1 MATAPPA
8 IAPLREPYHYVPTEY
23 VCAIFVV
30 LYSISTLVHL
40 FQCIRARLWWL
51 LPTAVFAGVA
61 EILGWSAR
69 LWSSKNPHILIPY
82 EIQLTATILAPTPLV
97 AANFIILGKIIGRLG
112 SRYSRLSPKLYTFVF
127 CSFDVICLI
136 VQAVGGA
143 SAATAVGKQQ
153 SPNNGGNIMLGGIVA
168 QMISITV
175 YVACAGEFFLRY
187 FSDSP
192 LRRVFPVDSPNNAG
206 GNVIDPNMKLMIM
219 ALIFETTCI
228 FIRSVYRTIE
238 LANGFTGRIIST
250 QVYFNV
256 LDGAMITLAI
266 FTLNIAHPAVLL
278 KNPRVPNKT
287 IVDQGQESDLE
298 GKLEPNAM

>member
-1 MATAPPA
+1 MATASTEA
-8 IAPLREPYHYVPTEY
+8 SELKEPYHYIPTEY
-23 VCAIFVV
+23 ACAIFVT
-30 LYSISTLVHL
+30 LYSISTLLHL
-40 FQCIRARLWWL
+40 FQSVKARLWWL
-51 LPTAVFAGVA
+51 LPTTVFAGVA

-97 AANFIILGKIIGRLG
+97 AANFIILGKIISRLG
-112 SRYSRLSPKLYTFVF
+112 PRYSRLSPKLYTLVF
-127 CSFDVICLI
+127 CAFDVICLI
-136 VQAVGGA
+136 VQAIGGA
-143 SAATAVGKQQ
+143 SAASAVGKLQ

-192 LRRVFPVDSPNNAG
+192 VRKVSPVDSTGTAG
-206 GNVIDPNMKLMIM
+206 GNVIDPNMKLMII
-219 ALIFETTCI
+219 ALIFDTTCI

-266 FTLNIAHPAVLL
+266 FTLNIAHPGLLL
-278 KNPRVPNKT
+278 KDPRAPSKA
-287 IVDQGQESDLE
+287 IVDQEQELDLE
-298 GKLEPNAM
+298 GKLEPSAM